1 MSFRP
6 RSRARR
12 ALLVAVMAIAFLAQA
27 APAAAQTRLALIVGN
42 ADYASLPALANPR
55 NDAQAVADAL
65 RDLDFEVIAL
75 TDASRQELARA
86 VLSFKRRLDR
96 AGGNGVGL
104 FYYAGH
110 GVQAGG
116 DNFLIPVDTAIDAE
130 AELEIAAIR
139 TGWVLEQMEA
149 AGSRLNIVILDACR
163 NNPFRGRFRS
173 ATRGGLARMRAP
185 RGSLLAYAAGPGEVA
200 EDGQGRHSPYT
211 KALLE
216 TLHKPGL
223 KIEEVFKQTR
233 IRVAALTDGRQ
244 VPWEESSLTGDF
256 YFKPPGDA
264 DAGGAAVRRPAE
276 TPDATAGNRE
286 LVFWQSVMGSDDPGD
301 YRAYL
306 ERFPDGLYAPL
317 ARNRLTELRR
327 EDAPRST
334 AQQTARLA
342 PPPPP
347 PRPEPSARP
356 EPSPP
361 PPEAQDPDGTWRAK
375 VTGRLMTAQFDKTLH
390 CSLELPVVAGR
401 FSRWFTCG
409 GLRWQAKGRVAE
421 GGTLADAYVWAKYRM
436 APVPLKGTLK
446 DARAKGGGLILKLQ
460 GERAE

>member
-1 MSFRP
+1 MFLRP
-6 RSRARR
+6 RSRARH
-12 ALLVAVMAIAFLAQA
+12 ALLAALLAIGCLAQA
-27 APAAAQTRLALIVGN
+27 VPAAAQARLALVVGN

-55 NDAQAVADAL
+55 NDAQAVAEAL

-75 TDASRQELARA
+75 TDASRRELARA

-96 AGGNGVGL
+96 AGGDGVGL
-104 FYYAGH
+104 FFYAGH

-116 DNFLIPVDTAIDAE
+116 ENFLIPVDTAIDAE

-163 NNPFRGRFRS
+163 NNPFRSRFRS

-216 TLHKPGL
+216 TLRKPGL

-264 DAGGAAVRRPAE
+264 DTGAVAARRPAE
-276 TPDATAGNRE
+276 TPEAAAGNRE

-317 ARNRLTELRR
+317 ARNRLKELRPQ
-327 EDAPRST
+327 DAPRST
-334 AQQTARLA
+334 GQQTARVA
-342 PPPPP
+342 PPLPP
-347 PRPEPSARP
+347 PRPEPDAR
-356 EPSPP
+356 
-361 PPEAQDPDGTWRAK
+361 PPEAEGPDGAWRAK
-375 VTGRLMTAQFDKTLH
+375 VTGRLMTAQFNKTLH
-390 CSLELPVVAGR
+390 CSLELPVIAGR

-409 GLRWQAKGRVAE
+409 GLRWQAKGRVGE
-421 GGTLADAYVWAKYRM
+421 DGTLVDAYVWAKYRT
-436 APVPLKGTLK
+436 APVPLKGTLIE
-446 DARAKGGGLILKLQ
+446 ARAKGGGLSLKLR